1 MTASKDNFFKPG
13 KRGSRGKNGVS
24 EHKAMQMA
32 AADADERARKTER
45 LRKLREASLQA
56 PAQSSPSDDG
66 SST

>member
-1 MTASKDNFFKPG
+1 MTASKENFFKPG
-13 KRGSRGKNGVS
+13 KRGARGKNGVS

-56 PAQSSPSDDG
+56 PAQTPSSEDG
-66 SST
+66 STT